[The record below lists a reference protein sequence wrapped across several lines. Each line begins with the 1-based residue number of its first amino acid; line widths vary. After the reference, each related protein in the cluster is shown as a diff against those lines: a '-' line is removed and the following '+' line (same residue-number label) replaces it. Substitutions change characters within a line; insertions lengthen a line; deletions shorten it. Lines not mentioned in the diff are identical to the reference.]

1 MVKDVHY
8 LCFDLIEGLSR
19 KVLTRMADYMAFTL
33 ATLRNIVGLGTES
46 ASFSPA
52 TKIAIK
58 CKVEVRHT
66 IAGDL
71 LS

>member
-19 KVLTRMADYMAFTL
+19 KVLTRMSDYMAFTL

-46 ASFSPA
+46 VSFSPA

-58 CKVEVRHT
+58 CKVGVRLT